1 MQYYYNNIALLFA
14 TGRTWQK
21 HPLFLSYLLQSPRKA
36 TFHVPFRFVWP
47 VKWVE
52 DLQRESYKLLQQL
65 PNRERAATALWFYHC
80 MQVTVVPW
88 LLWAVWLST
97 GTVCD
102 SNFDACFEYV
112 RLVLCKSIVYE
123 RFLRYFCRPLLSGTC
138 PVRLI
143 LFCFPSACA
152 LGSIESLHFTP
163 SKQFSLQFASKASLD
178 MPGINICRCQ
188 CRKQLGLRSGHSLLN
203 FQRTYQRDWVEKTS
217 TFSSCDETVLW
228 CRALFSNT
236 LRLHQPL

>member
-1 MQYYYNNIALLFA
+1 MGWRLAKRIVQASTATSKSRTCGNCPLILSLHASHRRPMASLGCVTLHGYSLWLQLWRLF
-14 TGRTWQK
+14 
-21 HPLFLSYLLQSPRKA
+21 
-36 TFHVPFRFVWP
+36 
-47 VKWVE
+47 WVCSTC
-52 DLQRESYKLLQQL
+52 LVQI
-65 PNRERAATALWFYHC
+65 NR
-80 MQVTVVPW
+80 
-88 LLWAVWLST
+88 
-97 GTVCD
+97 
-102 SNFDACFEYV
+102 
-112 RLVLCKSIVYE
+112 VYE